1 MATLN
6 QRLMKLEASRP
17 AKVES
22 DDVFYTEDDRAIVM
36 AYWRDNGEPDTLPE
50 LPRPNDSRM
59 TTLQNE
65 LFDLIVS
72 AFAQI

>member
-17 AKVES
+17 AKVVS
-22 DDVFYTEDDRAIVM
+22 DNVCYTEGDRAIVM
-36 AYWRDNGEPDTLPE
+36 DYWRDNGEPDTLPE
-50 LPRPNDSRM
+50 LPRPYDQSM

-65 LFDLIVS
+65 LFDMIVS